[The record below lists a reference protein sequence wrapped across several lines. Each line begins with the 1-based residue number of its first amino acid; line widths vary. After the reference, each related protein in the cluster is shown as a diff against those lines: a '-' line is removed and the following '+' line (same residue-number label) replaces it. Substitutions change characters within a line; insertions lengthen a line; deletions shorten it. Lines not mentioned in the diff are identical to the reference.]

1 MPFIEQKP
9 LYDLYRFDLAYNNA
23 QNVNT
28 VGTVV
33 VKTIYCPSGPDAK
46 KYIDP
51 NPNPDAGVTTHYYG
65 VMGPGGNS
73 DNHQITYGGVTYTYR
88 RGDATN
94 NAAWSFHGILGQ
106 YRDTTGS
113 ISTGRVVKMADII
126 DGTTNTL
133 MLGEISR
140 HMPPGYC
147 SPTSH
152 HYRMWIRGNSG
163 GSGTTKNVK
172 FPINSTYYNCSN
184 NFNDISFMSHHSGGA
199 QFALGDASVRFIPQT
214 IDLVVYQLLASMNG
228 SEQVPFPQ

>member
-1 MPFIEQKP
+1 
-9 LYDLYRFDLAYNNA
+9 
-23 QNVNT
+23 
-28 VGTVV
+28 
-33 VKTIYCPSGPDAK
+33 
-46 KYIDP
+46 
-51 NPNPDAGVTTHYYG
+51 
-65 VMGPGGNS
+65 MGPGGNS